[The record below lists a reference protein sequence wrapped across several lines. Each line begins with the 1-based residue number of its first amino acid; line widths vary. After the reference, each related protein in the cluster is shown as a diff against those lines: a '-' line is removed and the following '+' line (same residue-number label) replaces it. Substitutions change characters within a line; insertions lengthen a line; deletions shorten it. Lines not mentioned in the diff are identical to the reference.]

1 MMTVRNM
8 TSARSGREVA
18 NQFVIEDLG
27 KWVFQSY
34 ETPIAS
40 YNAQTRICKVNV
52 DYFNYS
58 MTTSK
63 YFNQFVS
70 EWLSGETDIKALK
83 KALNSGK
90 EYKGSWIT
98 FVPLSNDEFM
108 RG

>member
-18 NQFVIEDLG
+18 NQFVIEDNG

-34 ETPIAS
+34 STPIAS
-40 YNAQTRICKVNV
+40 YNAQTRICKVNT

-58 MTTSK
+58 ITTSK
-63 YFNQFVS
+63 YFNQFIS
-70 EWLSGETDIKALK
+70 EWLGIDIDIKALK
-83 KALNSGK
+83 KALNNNE
-90 EYKGSWIT
+90 EYKGAWIT
-98 FVPLSNDEFM
+98 YIPLSNDEFI